1 VRTRKAGESALLLL
15 DAVAV
20 LKTACIDYAVVG
32 AMAAAVHGVVRA
44 STDADAVL
52 SIGVREA
59 QRLQALFAAA
69 AFAVELRKG
78 DFGDPIAAVL
88 EARDSFDNRVDLLI
102 GLKGMDAA
110 VFSRAMEVAFGG
122 EVIKVVGREDFIA
135 MKLFAGG
142 PQDLSD
148 AKLAA
153 PSGER
158 LDIDLIRRLVQSYG
172 PDAVSNFKA
181 LFPAL

>member
-1 VRTRKAGESALLLL
+1 MRTRKAGESALLLL

-88 EARDSFDNRVDLLI
+88 EVRDSFD
-102 GLKGMDAA
+102 KW
-110 VFSRAMEVAFGG
+110 
-122 EVIKVVGREDFIA
+122 GRPADR
-135 MKLFAGG
+135 
-142 PQDLSD
+142 PQGDGCSC
-148 AKLAA
+148 
-153 PSGER
+153 
-158 LDIDLIRRLVQSYG
+158 V
-172 PDAVSNFKA
+172 
-181 LFPAL
+181 